1 MGFDFDL
8 QLFGGGGG
16 GGGGHVEQIK
26 QSAPGSTAAA
36 TIDSATEGDRQK
48 VREKLAKARG
58 RDFTNTGAAQKT
70 TDFFGS
76 IKKALLGE

>member
-16 GGGGHVEQIK
+16 GGGGHGEQIK

>member
-1 MGFDFDL
+1 MEFDFDL
-8 QLFGGGGG
+8 QLFGGGG

-58 RDFTNTGAAQKT
+58 RDYTNTGAAQT

>member
-16 GGGGHVEQIK
+16 RGGGGHVEQIK

-36 TIDSATEGDRQK
+36 TIDSATDGDRQK

-70 TDFFGS
+70 DFFGS

>member
-1 MGFDFDL
+1 MEFDFDL

>member
-8 QLFGGGGG
+8 QLFGGGG

-58 RDFTNTGAAQKT
+58 RDYTNTGAAQT

>member
-8 QLFGGGGG
+8 QLFGGGG

>member
-1 MGFDFDL
+1 MGFNFDL

>member
-1 MGFDFDL
+1 MGFNFDL

-16 GGGGHVEQIK
+16 GGGGGHVQQIK

-48 VREKLAKARG
+48 MREKLAKARG
-58 RDFTNTGAAQKT
+58 RDFTNTGAGQKS
-70 TDFFGS
+70 DFFGS